1 MYAISTTSANFIS
14 KNRIEKRLL
23 YQILHHMFHLPLR

>member
-1 MYAISTTSANFIS
+1 MYAISATSANFIS

-23 YQILHHMFHLPLR
+23 YQILHHTFHLSM